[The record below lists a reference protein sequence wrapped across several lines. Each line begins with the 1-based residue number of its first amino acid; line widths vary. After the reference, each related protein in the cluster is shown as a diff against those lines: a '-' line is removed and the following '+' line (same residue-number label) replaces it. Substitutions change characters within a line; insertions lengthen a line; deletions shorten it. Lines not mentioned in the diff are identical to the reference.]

1 MNRPWTKEEYEYLEE
16 HWGRV
21 SIPTI
26 AQNLNRSVEAV
37 IIKARRRQLGAV
49 LERGDYISLNQ
60 LIMAVTGNS
69 QSYSYHMIS
78 WVKNRGLPVH
88 TKRVNQ
94 CSFRVVYIDEFWE
107 WAEKNRSFIDF
118 SKMEPLILGEE
129 PEWVAA
135 QRRKDFERFAIQRK
149 DPWTPEEDARLKMLL
164 KKQKYGYAELSEM
177 LRRSAGAIQRRC
189 TALNLRE
196 RPVKADTRGEK
207 AKWTEAMYDI
217 VAEGIKNGDSYTAI
231 GKAIGKSE
239 KAVRGRVYNVYLTED
254 ADKVRKMINGGK
266 WGDGAPE
273 PTVRQAK
280 TLSQHR
286 TACKNG
292 ISSLVN
298 ILRYRMNEL
307 GYGTYWQREMC
318 MNWDDYKGCMAGC
331 ENCDECTEFIRIK
344 EQYCA
349 RCGGSFLERTEQRF
363 CPKCREARKKKAQRH
378 WARVNGKR

>member
-1 MNRPWTKEEYEYLEE
+1 MKPWTKEEYEYLDE
-16 HWGRV
+16 HWGSI

-26 AQNLNRSVEAV
+26 AQNLNRSVNAV
-37 IIKARRRQLGAV
+37 KIKAGKRQLGAV
-49 LERGDYISLNQ
+49 LESGDYISLNQ
-60 LIMAVTGNS
+60 LITAVTGS
-69 QSYSYHMIS
+69 RKSYSYHMTS
-78 WVKNRGLPVH
+78 WAKNRGLPVH

-94 CSFRVVYIDEFWE
+94 CSFRVVYINEFWK
-107 WAEKNRSFIDF
+107 WAEKNRCFLDF

-129 PEWVAA
+129 PEWVAK
-135 QRRKDFERFAIQRK
+135 QRRKDFEAFAIQRT
-149 DPWTPEEDARLKMLL
+149 DPWTPEEDSRLKMLL

-177 LRRSAGAIQRRC
+177 LRRSEGAIQSRC
-189 TALNLRE
+189 ITLNLRE
-196 RPVKADTRGEK
+196 RPLKADTHGDK
-207 AKWTEAMYDI
+207 AKWTTQMYDA
-217 VAEGIKNGDSYTAI
+217 VAEGVSNGDSYAAI
-231 GKAIGKSE
+231 AKAIGKSE
-239 KAVRGRVYNVYLTED
+239 KAVRGKVYCVYLTED

-273 PTVRQAK
+273 PTIRQAK

-286 TACKNG
+286 AVCNKG

-298 ILRYRMNEL
+298 VLRYRMNEL

-318 MNWDDYKGCMAGC
+318 MNWDDYKGCTAGC

-349 RCGGSFLERTEQRF
+349 RCGGSFLERTENRF
-363 CPKCREARKKKAQRH
+363 CPKCRQARKKKAQRH